1 MDALEPGTIVIMV
14 KNEDG
19 TFSPLAMNEDQAC
32 VLNAFVSG
40 LSKDEPFIIKDSERY
55 EKARC

>member
-1 MDALEPGTIVIMV
+1 MVIMV

-19 TFSPLAMNEDQAC
+19 TFSPLAMNEDQAR

-55 EKARC
+55 GKARS